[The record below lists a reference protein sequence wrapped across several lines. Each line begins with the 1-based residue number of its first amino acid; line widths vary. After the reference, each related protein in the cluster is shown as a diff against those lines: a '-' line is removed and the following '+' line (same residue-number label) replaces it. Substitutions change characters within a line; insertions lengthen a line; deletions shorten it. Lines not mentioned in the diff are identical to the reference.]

1 MRRRVALHWCEG
13 KVFDRAGDC
22 GLLEVDTPWSS
33 FTRGLSKRGAREA
46 AARFVLPPWRRK
58 LSQNGKTKK
67 ETHLRISYILI
78 ALFFTSIVPPQRP
91 PLLTLT
97 PSKPTIRQGVIFEF
111 RHG

>member
-1 MRRRVALHWCEG
+1 MRRRVALYWCEG
-13 KVFDRAGDC
+13 QVFDRAGDC

-67 ETHLRISYILI
+67 ETHAPDYLHSHCSIFYFYCAAAAPSSTNVDTIEANNSAGRNIRI
-78 ALFFTSIVPPQRP
+78 
-91 PLLTLT
+91 
-97 PSKPTIRQGVIFEF
+97 
-111 RHG
+111 